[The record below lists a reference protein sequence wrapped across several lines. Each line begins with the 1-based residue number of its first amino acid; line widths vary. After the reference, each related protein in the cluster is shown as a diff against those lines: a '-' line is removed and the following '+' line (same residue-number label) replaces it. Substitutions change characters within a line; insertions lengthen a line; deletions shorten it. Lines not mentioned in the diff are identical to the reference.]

1 MSGLSILAFTAVQ
14 GYNGYVVFVWIFG
27 IFSGGYHYSLKMYIY
42 EKVRARNFARA
53 WGFAQFSMSL
63 PNMFGVPISGK
74 YTTTLLHKFVFR
86 VLEGISPNIIFEI
99 YFPIYIKA
107 TLTQEPRV
115 GKGITLAQ
123 CL

>member
-1 MSGLSILAFTAVQ
+1 MKRLELETLPGH
-14 GYNGYVVFVWIFG
+14 GD
-27 IFSGGYHYSLKMYIY
+27 SLNSQCRCQICLGCQYRVNIQQLYYISLYLEY
-42 EKVRARNFARA
+42 E
-53 WGFAQFSMSL
+53 L
-63 PNMFGVPISGK
+63 
-74 YTTTLLHKFVFR
+74 
-86 VLEGISPNIIFEI
+86 GISPNIIFEI